1 MPCIILES
9 QKRGLLTL
17 LLPIRT
23 LFQIQT
29 LLWKK
34 RKKKNRSTMEK
45 NLQNNSEEIQRTLQS
60 FQLVLLKTTRN
71 EKTHVPDQLFILP
84 SSSFK
89 NRSQDIRKKSLQKVS
104 RSSPSIALLISQK
117 KINLAQV
124 YIHVSYKQSFP
135 SDIVCEHQ

>member
-29 LLWKK
+29 FIMEKKEKKIEVQWKK
-34 RKKKNRSTMEK
+34 TFKITQKKV
-45 NLQNNSEEIQRTLQS
+45 QRTLQS
-60 FQLVLLKTTRN
+60 LQLVLLKMTRN
-71 EKTHVPDQLFILP
+71 EKTHVPDQLFILT
-84 SSSFK
+84 SSAFK
-89 NRSQDIRKKSLQKVS
+89 NSPRDIRKRSLQKVS
-104 RSSPSIALLISQK
+104 RSSPSAALSVSQK
-117 KINLAQV
+117 KISLTQL

-135 SDIVCEHQ
+135 SDILCEHQ